1 MKKKPVAVAPK
12 IQIRKDDL
20 VVVLT
25 GKYKDRK
32 TPRKVLSVLRDTGKV
47 LVEGVNVV
55 KDAPSKQSQRA
66 GDATGLTEKTMPIDA
81 SNVQLVDSK
90 GVPTRV
96 RLVKGEDGKR
106 TRVSVKS
113 GETIYSRLSPA
124 RSRPS
129 VALRNPSLTSSCA
142 KACLSAAW

>member
-12 IQIRKDDL
+12 INIHKDDM

-32 TPRKVLSVLRDTGKV
+32 TPRKVLSVLRDKGKV
-47 LVEGVNVV
+47 IVEGVNVV
-55 KDAPSKQSQRA
+55 KDMPKKQQGGA
-66 GDATGLTEKTMPIDA
+66 DQGITEKTMPIDA
-81 SNVQLVDSK
+81 SNVQVVDSK
-90 GVPTRV
+90 GVPTRI

-113 GETIYSRLSPA
+113 GETL
-124 RSRPS
+124 
-129 VALRNPSLTSSCA
+129 
-142 KACLSAAW
+142 

>member
-12 IQIRKDDL
+12 INIHKDDM

-25 GKYKDRK
+25 GKYKDR
-32 TPRKVLSVLRDTGKV
+32 TQPRKVLSVLRDKGKV
-47 LVEGVNVV
+47 IVEGVNVV
-55 KDAPSKQSQRA
+55 KDTPKKTQQG
-66 GDATGLTEKTMPIDA
+66 GDTGITEKTMPIDA

-90 GVPTRV
+90 GVPTRI

-113 GETIYSRLSPA
+113 GETI
-124 RSRPS
+124 
-129 VALRNPSLTSSCA
+129 
-142 KACLSAAW
+142 